1 MPMVEI
7 ACGSGKAVKLKA
19 GQAVK
24 LVNTYGSQVV
34 DTWCLS
40 QADLS
45 EHLSVE
51 HTRRMLMRLFPKV
64 GDPLYSNRRNPL
76 LSLEQDSAGCKHDM
90 LLACCDPWLYLH
102 YGCSPGHANC
112 HDNCVTALAEFNVEG
127 HAVPNPVNFWM
138 NIPVTEN
145 ERISVEPPVSRPG
158 DFLVLRALAD
168 VIVIFS
174 ACPMDIT
181 PINGV
186 DRTPKSVA
194 FEVLDA
200 HSAG

>member
-1 MPMVEI
+1 MSSVQIP
-7 ACGSGKAVKLKA
+7 AGSGKAVRLQA

-24 LVNTYGSQVV
+24 LVNTHGSQVV

-64 GDPLYSNRRNPL
+64 GDSLYSNRRNPL
-76 LSLEQDSAGCKHDM
+76 LSLEQDTAACKHDM
-90 LLACCDPWLYLH
+90 LLACCDPWLYRH
-102 YGCSPGHANC
+102 YGCPPGHANC
-112 HDNCVTALAEFNVEG
+112 HDNCQSALAELNVEG
-127 HAVPNPVNFWM
+127 HAVPNPVNLWM
-138 NIPVTEN
+138 NIPVIEN
-145 ERISVEPPVSRPG
+145 ERIAVDPPVSRPG
-158 DFLVLRALAD
+158 DYVVLRALCD

-181 PINGV
+181 PINGL

-194 FEVLDA
+194 FEVLDR
-200 HSAG
+200 